1 MIDEPQTYTVS
12 SYELSLA
19 RNKSVS
25 FYRVVE
31 HDFLTSLTYAA
42 MGHVLD
48 AVARHV
54 AHRPSESPLPT
65 ATSSTSSTV
74 PPSFL
79 MGLYTTMD
87 GGPTGPGTR

>member
-31 HDFLTSLTYAA
+31 HDFFNLINLCCDGSRARCSRPPR
-42 MGHVLD
+42 GSP
-48 AVARHV
+48 AVRVAI
-54 AHRPSESPLPT
+54 AHRYL
-65 ATSSTSSTV
+65 V
-74 PPSFL
+74 DL
-79 MGLYTTMD
+79 
-87 GGPTGPGTR
+87 